1 MKLNGML
8 EKHDIRNVSKLQQ
21 GTKWKKTEITPCLIS
36 NDDTIATGILEDMN
50 CH

>member
-21 GTKWKKTEITPCLIS
+21 GTKWKMTEITPCLTT
-36 NDDTIATGILEDMN
+36 NDGIITTGILEDMN